1 MCTLLATG
9 YKDPPIVIFQS
20 LKIINLQDG
29 VPDAERLKPAAAI
42 MEEGV
47 KT

>member
-9 YKDPPIVIFQS
+9 YKDPPIVIMQC
-20 LKIINLQDG
+20 LKITNLQDG
-29 VPDAERLKPAAAI
+29 GLDAERSRQAAAI